1 MKTSAQSE
9 GDDQNQWENV
19 DLIRVRF
26 FVVDYLGRDPT
37 FGTQWP
43 FNGVTAIVLRLCASQ
58 MALIF
63 FNDATHSEIG
73 QFHHRKILIIDDE
86 ENDARF
92 QVAVNDAIGVQ
103 IVKSHDDLVN
113 D

>member
-1 MKTSAQSE
+1 
-9 GDDQNQWENV
+9 
-19 DLIRVRF
+19 
-26 FVVDYLGRDPT
+26 
-37 FGTQWP
+37 
-43 FNGVTAIVLRLCASQ
+43 

-73 QFHHRKILIIDDE
+73 QFHHRKILIVDDE